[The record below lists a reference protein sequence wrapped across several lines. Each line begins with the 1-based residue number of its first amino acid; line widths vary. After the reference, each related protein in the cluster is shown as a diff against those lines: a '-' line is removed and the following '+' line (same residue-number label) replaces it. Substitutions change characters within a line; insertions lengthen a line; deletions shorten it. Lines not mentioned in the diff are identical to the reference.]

1 MKVAI
6 IMGSLSDKEKMS
18 GAAQCLAAFKV
29 EFVGRVLSAHRVPEA
44 LEEYLDELE
53 RDGCKVIIA
62 GAGCAAHLPGVI
74 ASKVTMPVI
83 GVPLDASLD
92 GMDSL
97 LSIVQMPKN
106 IPVASVAINNSFNAA
121 MLAVQIL
128 AVADENLQNALKEF
142 RANMKKDFLAQHNT
156 HITW

>member
-18 GAAQCLAAFKV
+18 GAAQCLTAFDI
-29 EFVGRVLSAHRVPEA
+29 EFVGRVLSAHRVPKA
-44 LEEYLDELE
+44 LHEYLMHLE
-53 RDGCKVIIA
+53 NNGCKVIIA

-74 ASKVTMPVI
+74 ASQVIMPVI

-92 GMDSL
+92 GMDAL

-121 MLAVQIL
+121 MLAVEIL
-128 AVADENLQNALKEF
+128 AVADENLQKKLREF
-142 RANMKKDFLAQHNT
+142 RSNMEKDFLAQHNT
-156 HITW
+156 HIAW